1 MTAHR
6 DVLSPERHG
15 DTMAA
20 KAIPA
25 PFTKGVN
32 FTNWLEFKTAEQ
44 INPDHF
50 TKQDFV
56 NAKKLGCDVIRL
68 PIHFETICQGIED
81 YTIPEKIFRILDNV
95 VAWVEELD

>member
-1 MTAHR
+1 M
-6 DVLSPERHG
+6 LSSERHG
-15 DTMAA
+15 DRMAA
-20 KAIPA
+20 KAISA

-32 FTNWLEFKTAEQ
+32 FTNWLEFKTADQ

-50 TKQDFV
+50 TKQDFI

-81 YTIPEKIFRILDNV
+81 YTIPEKLFGLDENVRRI
-95 VAWVEELD
+95 A